1 MGSKMSWLRQG
12 FEINT
17 DKTKLDK
24 ESILRMLRA
33 TYWASEVPP
42 ADLWESILNSRA
54 YGMISPDGEQAGF
67 ARVVTDTTR
76 FAWVSDVF
84 VLPVHRGRGLGKWLV
99 ETIINDPALAKVHRL
114 MLSTED
120 AQDLYKEYGFA
131 PLEGDEASKMMMLLR
146 QGSLK
151 AQ

>member
-1 MGSKMSWLRQG
+1 MSWLRQG

-54 YGMISPDGEQAGF
+54 YGMFSPDGEQAGF
-67 ARVVTDTTR
+67 ARVVTDGTR
-76 FAWVSDVF
+76 FGWFSDVYI
-84 VLPVHRGRGLGKWLV
+84 LPVHRGRGLGKWLI
-99 ETIINDPALAKVHRL
+99 ETVIGDPALAKVHRFL
-114 MLSTED
+114 LSTND
-120 AQDLYKEYGFA
+120 AHNLYEEHGFK
-131 PLEGDEASKMMMLLR
+131 LVEGEEATKLMMLMR
-146 QGSLK
+146 K
-151 AQ
+151 RTTE

>member
-1 MGSKMSWLRQG
+1 MSWLRQG

-54 YGMISPDGEQAGF
+54 YGMLSPDGEQAGF
-67 ARVVTDTTR
+67 ARVVTDGTR
-76 FAWVSDVF
+76 FAWLSDVY
-84 VLPVHRGRGLGKWLV
+84 VLPVHRGRGLGKWLI
-99 ETIINDPALAKVHRL
+99 ETVISDPALAKVHRL
-114 MLSTED
+114 MLSTND
-120 AQDLYKEYGFA
+120 AHDLYKEHGFS
-131 PLEGDEASKMMMLLR
+131 LIDGEEAGKMMLLMR
-146 QGSLK
+146 
-151 AQ
+151 

>member
-17 DKTKLDK
+17 DKTKLDR

-67 ARVVTDTTR
+67 ARVVTDGTR
-76 FAWVSDVF
+76 FAWVSDVY
-84 VLPVHRGRGLGKWLV
+84 VLPVHRGRGLGKWLI
-99 ETIINDPALAKVHRL
+99 ETVINDPALAKVHRL
-114 MLSTED
+114 MLSTKD
-120 AQDLYKEYGFA
+120 AQDLYKEYGFT
-131 PLEGDEASKMMMLLR
+131 PIEGDEASKMMMLLR
-146 QGSLK
+146 PGSLK

>member
-1 MGSKMSWLRQG
+1 MSWLRQG

-24 ESILRMLRA
+24 DSILRMLRA

-67 ARVVTDTTR
+67 ARVVTDSTR

-84 VLPVHRGRGLGKWLV
+84 VLPVHRGRGLGKWLI
-99 ETIINDPALAKVHRL
+99 ETVINDPALAKVHRL
-114 MLSTED
+114 MLSTND
-120 AQDLYKEYGFA
+120 AHDLYKEYGFG
-131 PLEGDEASKMMMLLR
+131 LIEGEEANKMMMLLR
-146 QGSLK
+146 PGSLK
-151 AQ
+151 GQ